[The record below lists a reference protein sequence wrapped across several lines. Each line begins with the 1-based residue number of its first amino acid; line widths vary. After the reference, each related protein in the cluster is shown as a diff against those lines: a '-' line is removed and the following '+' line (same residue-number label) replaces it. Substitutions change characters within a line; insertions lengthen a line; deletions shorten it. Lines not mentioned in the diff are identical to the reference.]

1 MPQKGKNKK
10 REGER
15 KFSLY
20 AVRAFGRSSKP
31 GFLDSGKNM
40 GVDERVSFTESVLLV
55 LRENSSVSTG
65 KSIST
70 RIEGENNKTST
81 LKSVYYPPISI
92 HQIMDKLSR
101 GCRPLFLYLNR
112 YFHTGAYGVL

>member
-10 REGER
+10 REKER

-65 KSIST
+65 KSTST